1 MTMHLVGPGLTTT
14 NTRKRKIKFKN
25 AEEKRQHESYLA
37 WKKELTGSLTKAP
50 TKPARLK
57 VDYSFVRETQYVPSK
72 ESSDA
77 VTTPKKETRVY
88 DGERKLLGIVT
99 LHKSN
104 MQPVFD
110 EDYAKE
116 VARMRRG

>member
-1 MTMHLVGPGLTTT
+1 MHIVGPGLTTT

-25 AEEKRQHESYLA
+25 VEEKRQHESYLA
-37 WKKELTGSLTKAP
+37 WQQELKSSLTKAP

-57 VDYSFVRETQYVPSK
+57 VDYSFVRETAYVPSK

-77 VTTPKKETRVY
+77 VVTPRKESRVY
-88 DGERKLLGIVT
+88 DGERKLLGIAT

-104 MQPVFD
+104 MQPIFD